1 MKRIP
6 VWIDCDTGLDDAAAL
21 LVANRMENLEILGL
35 STVSG
40 NVALEKT
47 TRNTLKICDL
57 MGADYPVHPG
67 AARPWLR
74 EYRDASLF
82 HGADGLGGAALPE
95 PSRKPEAEAA
105 WDAIYRAALA
115 RPGELALIVT
125 GPLTNAATAI
135 AKYPRLRVL
144 LSRILIMGGAAVG
157 GNCTPCA
164 EYNIYTDPDA
174 AQAVFRSGIPIVL
187 CPLDVTEKAFVTPE
201 DMAEIAKKDSA
212 VTHFFCGA
220 TRKAMQLNLR
230 YSGGLCLHD
239 VCPVLYLAHP
249 ELFSGE
255 EAGVYVET
263 RGALTLGKTVTD
275 LYSDHQFEKKNAF
288 VVLDVDRKCFV
299 QTVLD
304 ALWAY

>member
-1 MKRIP
+1 MKKIP

-21 LVANRMENLEILGL
+21 LVANRMENLEIIGL

-40 NVALEKT
+40 NVDVEKT

-95 PSRKPEAEAA
+95 PSRKPEAEPA

-115 RPGELALIVT
+115 HSGELALIAT

-135 AKYPRLRVL
+135 AKYPRLREL

-201 DMAEIAKKDSA
+201 DMAEISKKGSA
-212 VTHFFCGA
+212 VTRFFCGA
-220 TRKAMQLNLR
+220 TRDAMRLNLH

-239 VCPVLYLAHP
+239 VCPVLYLARP

-263 RGALTLGKTVTD
+263 QGALTLGKTVTD
-275 LYSDHQFEKKNAF
+275 LYSDHQFEEKNAF
-288 VVLDVDRKCFV
+288 VVLDVDRRRFV
-299 QTVLD
+299 QTVRET
-304 ALWAY
+304 LWTY

>member
-95 PSRKPEAEAA
+95 PSRKPEAETA

-135 AKYPRLRVL
+135 AKYPRLRGL
-144 LSRILIMGGAAVG
+144 LSHILIMGGAAVG

-212 VTHFFCGA
+212 VTRFFCGA

-239 VCPVLYLAHP
+239 VCPVLYLVHP

-275 LYSDHQFEKKNAF
+275 LYSDHQFEEKNAF
-288 VVLDVDRKCFV
+288 VVLDVDRKRFV